1 MLLTASLPQYGGVP
15 PPCVSVGDVTA
26 SERVCVS
33 PSFACLCT
41 CPAQVHP
48 ALTPPTVPTRTR
60 RGHPVTGVCPGI
72 CLHVPAAFL
81 HRHQLDPRGRHVQLG
96 HAPQPKRRGRDPVL
110 PNPRGGYHYLL
121 WGPSQALLKPGGCQ
135 RGDPTLGPAQPGSCR
150 QSSHPARRPCVTCPH
165 RIVPSLPALC
175 PGHAS
180 ALAPC
185 PAPLLVLRHP
195 GCGPTVDPLYL
206 AVLTAQNAHAITS
219 SMRPALGEEPSRQL
233 ERPVKRPCGRSMW
246 QESFVEQGG
255 GLWLEKGK
263 LRAGEGGVQA
273 EVGRLLGGHGEE

>member
-1 MLLTASLPQYGGVP
+1 MLLTASLPQYGRVP

-81 HRHQLDPRGRHVQLG
+81 HRHQLDPRGRRVQLG

-135 RGDPTLGPAQPGSCR
+135 RGDPTLGPAQPGPPAELSPCTKTLR
-150 QSSHPARRPCVTCPH
+150 HLPSPHCTESPCSLPGSRFCPRPVPSSFTCPPTPWLWSHRRPFVLGGAYSPECSRHHFLNEACTGG
-165 RIVPSLPALC
+165 RAFQAAGTASEKAL
-175 PGHAS
+175 
-180 ALAPC
+180 
-185 PAPLLVLRHP
+185 
-195 GCGPTVDPLYL
+195 
-206 AVLTAQNAHAITS
+206 
-219 SMRPALGEEPSRQL
+219 
-233 ERPVKRPCGRSMW
+233 W
-246 QESFVEQGG
+246 QEHVAGVVCG
-255 GLWLEKGK
+255 TRRRPL
-263 LRAGEGGVQA
+263 AGEGQA
-273 EVGRLLGGHGEE
+273 QSRGGWGTG

>member
-1 MLLTASLPQYGGVP
+1 MLLTTSLPQYGRVP
-15 PPCVSVGDVTA
+15 PLCVSVGDVTA

-33 PSFACLCT
+33 PFACLCT

-81 HRHQLDPRGRHVQLG
+81 HRHQLDPRGRRVQLG

-135 RGDPTLGPAQPGSCR
+135 RGDPTLGLAQPGSR
-150 QSSHPARRPCVTCPH
+150 GRALTLHEDPA
-165 RIVPSLPALC
+165 SPALT
-175 PGHAS
+175 ALYRVSLLS
-180 ALAPC
+180 ARVT
-185 PAPLLVLRHP
+185 LLPSPRAQ
-195 GCGPTVDPLYL
+195 PLYL
-206 AVLTAQNAHAITS
+206 S
-219 SMRPALGEEPSRQL
+219 SDILVVVPP
-233 ERPVKRPCGRSMW
+233 
-246 QESFVEQGG
+246 
-255 GLWLEKGK
+255 
-263 LRAGEGGVQA
+263 
-273 EVGRLLGGHGEE
+273 